1 VSEGQC
7 AFVERAWGRGEK
19 KALEKVIIPSPLRG
33 GLGRGGKIPRVEKFS
48 YQQALD
54 YLYSFIDYS
63 LQRTYQ
69 YSPHT
74 LDLGR
79 MHRILALL
87 GDPHKGYAVI
97 HVAGTKGKG
106 SVSAMVESVLR
117 AAGHRTGFYASPH
130 LIDFC
135 ERIRLNG
142 EPISHGRL
150 AELVGSLRGPVAEVP
165 GLTTFEITTAAAF
178 QIFKEEQADVVVAEV
193 GLGGRLDATNVV
205 TPLLS
210 VITSLSY
217 DHTHLLGDTLA
228 EITREKAGIIK
239 AGIPVVSAPQDG
251 EAMQVLLEISRERGA
266 PLILVGRDWH
276 FVPDAHAL
284 EGQSFYLW
292 PAADQAEVSATL
304 AQGGDLRRNALR
316 YEIPLLGY
324 HQVINAATA
333 VAALRTA
340 RDRGLRVPEET
351 IREGLRS
358 VRWEGRFQLLNRE
371 PAVVVD
377 SAHNVDSARRLRTA
391 LDDYFPTRRVVL
403 LFGASDDKDI
413 AGMLDALLPRVSR
426 LIATRSTHPRA
437 ATPEK
442 IAALAQERGCP
453 AEVSGDPA
461 PALIQALALVG
472 PGDVLLAAGSLF
484 VAGAVLEEWPSIRE
498 KYLAGKRTVNSAGD
512 PD

>member
-1 VSEGQC
+1 M
-7 AFVERAWGRGEK
+7 
-19 KALEKVIIPSPLRG
+19 
-33 GLGRGGKIPRVEKFS
+33 EKFS

-69 YSPHT
+69 YSAHT

-79 MHRILALL
+79 MHAVLGHL
-87 GDPHKGYAVI
+87 GDPHKQYAVV

-106 SVSAMVESVLR
+106 SVSAMVESALR
-117 AAGHRTGFYASPH
+117 AAGCRTGLFISPH

-135 ERIRLNG
+135 ERIRMNG
-142 EPISHGRL
+142 EPIAHGRL
-150 AELVGSLRGPVAEVP
+150 AELVGSMRTAVAKVP
-165 GLTTFEITTAAAF
+165 ELTTFEITTAAAF
-178 QIFKEEQADVVVAEV
+178 LYFKEEKADVVIAEV

-205 TPLLS
+205 SPQVS

-217 DHTHLLGDTLA
+217 DHTHLLGNTLA

-239 AGIPVVSAPQDG
+239 PGIPVVSSPQEG
-251 EAMQVLLEISRERGA
+251 EAMKVLLEISRERHA

-276 FVPDAHAL
+276 FAPDAHTL
-284 EGQSFYLW
+284 EGQSFHLW
-292 PAADQAEVSATL
+292 PAADQERVNATL
-304 AQGGDLRRNALR
+304 AQGGDLRQIAMR

-333 VAALRTA
+333 VAVLRTLRA
-340 RDRGLRVPEET
+340 RGMSVPEET

-358 VRWEGRFQLLNRE
+358 VRWEGRFQLLNRA
-371 PAVVVD
+371 PWVVVD
-377 SAHNVDSARRLRTA
+377 SAHNVDSARRLRIA

-426 LIATRSTHPRA
+426 LVATRSTHPRA

-442 IAALAQERGCP
+442 IAALARERGCP

-461 PALIQALALVG
+461 PALAQALRLVG
-472 PGDVLLAAGSLF
+472 SGDVLLAAGSLF
-484 VAGAVLEEWPSIRE
+484 VAGAVLEEWPKIRD
-498 KYLAGKRTVNSAGD
+498 KFLSGKAAKSGTPEAD
-512 PD
+512 

>member
-1 VSEGQC
+1 M
-7 AFVERAWGRGEK
+7 
-19 KALEKVIIPSPLRG
+19 
-33 GLGRGGKIPRVEKFS
+33 EKFS

-63 LQRTYQ
+63 LQRNYQ
-69 YSPHT
+69 YSAHT

-79 MHRILALL
+79 MRAVL
-87 GDPHKGYAVI
+87 GHLGNPQEAYAVV

-106 SVSAMVESVLR
+106 SVSAMVESALR
-117 AAGHRTGFYASPH
+117 AAGRRTGFFLSPH

-142 EPISHGRL
+142 EPIAHDRL
-150 AELVGSLRGPVAEVP
+150 AELVDSLREAVARVP
-165 GLTTFEITTAAAF
+165 ELTTFEITTAAAF
-178 QIFKEEQADVVVAEV
+178 LFFKEEKADVVVAEV

-205 TPLLS
+205 TPRVS

-217 DHTHLLGDTLA
+217 DHTHLLGNTLA

-239 AGIPVVSAPQDG
+239 SGIPVVSSPQEG
-251 EAMQVLLEISRERGA
+251 EAMKVLLEVSRERNA
-266 PLILVGRDWH
+266 PLTLIGRDWH
-276 FVPDAHAL
+276 FVPDTHTL

-292 PAADQAEVSATL
+292 PTVDQAKVDTTL
-304 AQGGDLRRNALR
+304 AQGGDLRQIALR

-333 VAALRTA
+333 VAVLRML
-340 RDRGLRVPEET
+340 RDRGMAVSEEA

-358 VRWEGRFQLLNRE
+358 VRWEGRFQLLNRA
-371 PAVVVD
+371 PWVVVD
-377 SAHNVDSARRLRTA
+377 SAHNVDSARRLRIA

-426 LIATRSTHPRA
+426 LVATRSTHPRA

-442 IAALAQERGCP
+442 IAALARERGCP
-453 AEVSGDPA
+453 ALISGDPA
-461 PALIQALALVG
+461 PALAQALALVG
-472 PGDVLLAAGSLF
+472 PQDVLLAAGSLF
-484 VAGAVLEEWPSIRE
+484 VAGAVLEEWPAIQKKILS
-498 KYLAGKRTVNSAGD
+498 GKPVKTGD
-512 PD
+512 PETD